1 VPKGVHSI
9 KSKNL
14 NFLITRLLRFSFALL
29 SGLDGTRTRDP
40 LRDRQVF

>member
-1 VPKGVHSI
+1 MATVIFRI
-9 KSKNL
+9 KTQKPPSQ
-14 NFLITRLLRFSFALL
+14 RLRGDC